1 MSAAILRK
9 MLREKSLLAGF
20 IVDSAGTEALI
31 ECPPDEKTVS
41 VCKDHEIDISPHRG
55 QQVTHS
61 MIRDATVVLTMA
73 ESHRRIIRGIFPQW
87 ESKILL
93 LKEFGQVDLPEDLSV
108 EDPTGRARRK
118 YEKTFKELEGEIA
131 RIFPILEDMS
141 CHESGAGDG
150 LLPKPRTP

>member
-9 MLREKSLLAGF
+9 MVREKGLQDGF

-41 VCKDHEIDISPHRG
+41 VCKDHEIDISSHRG
-55 QQVTHS
+55 QQVTQS
-61 MIRDATVVLTMA
+61 MIRDASVVLTMA

-93 LKEFGQVDLPEDLSV
+93 LKEFGQTELPKELSV

-118 YEKTFKELEGEIA
+118 HEKCFKELEGEIT

-141 CHESGAGDG
+141 HH
-150 LLPKPRTP
+150 